1 MMFVLVDESSGG
13 VYAVRDDDTIYRVVQ
28 IFVDKDDATRY
39 YDMLVSAN
47 YRKELVV
54 TEVEEDSVKQN
65 CKTYGYKYTII
76 STDDFVIPPPNSK

>member
-13 VYAVRDDDTIYRVVQ
+13 VYAVRDDDTIDRVVQ

-39 YDMLVSAN
+39 YDMLVLSN

-65 CKTYGYKYTII
+65 CKTYGYKYAII